1 MAPRERPGVIM
12 LFRVGGKVRAEV
24 VGSLLRP
31 AYLVSARQQLEK
43 GELDSAGFKKV
54 EDRAVDE
61 AVAAQV
67 AAGIDVI
74 TDGEQRRYAFF
85 GHLVDA
91 MAGFDKFGGW
101 AIPFRDEKGEQLV
114 FKRPVVVEKLRP
126 LRSMAAEDFTYLRA
140 KTDTPVKVTMISAQQ
155 AAAYY
160 DPEKSKSAYPTRDA
174 YLADIVDISR
184 REVDELVR
192 LGCTYIQIDAPQY
205 AALLDPELREGYR
218 KRGSDPEKL
227 IDTCIDMDNAII
239 SDHPG
244 VTFAMHICRGN
255 NQSKFYA
262 AGDYEPI
269 ARIFERTRFNR
280 FLLEYDDER
289 SGGFEPLK
297 HVPEDRVVVLGL
309 VTSKKPEL
317 ESEDELKRRIEE
329 ASRYIPLER
338 LALSP
343 QCGFASTME
352 GNRLTQLDQQKKLQL
367 VGSVARTVWGS

>member
-1 MAPRERPGVIM
+1 MTYHS
-12 LFRVGGKVRAEV
+12 EV

-31 AYLVSARQQLEK
+31 TYLVEARKQFETGQVNAA
-43 GELDSAGFKKV
+43 DFKAV
-54 EDRAVDE
+54 EDRAVNE
-61 AVAAQV
+61 AIALQETS
-67 AAGIDVI
+67 GIDVI
-74 TDGEQRRYAFF
+74 TDGEMRRYAFY
-85 GHLVDA
+85 GHLVEA
-91 MAGFDKFGGW
+91 LAGFDKYGGW
-101 AIPFRDEKGEQLV
+101 AIPFRDETGEELV
-114 FKRPVVVEKLRP
+114 LKRPVVVEKLKWR
-126 LRSMAAEDFTYLRA
+126 RSMCAEELTYLRA
-140 KTDTPVKVTMISAQQ
+140 KTETPVKVTMISAQQ

-160 DPEKSKSAYPTRDA
+160 DPQRSKGAYATRDA
-174 YLADIVDISR
+174 YLADIVALSR
-184 REVDELVR
+184 REVDELAR

-227 IDTCIDMDNAII
+227 IDTCIEMDNAII
-239 SDHPG
+239 GGHPG
-244 VTFAMHICRGN
+244 ITFGIHICRGN

-269 ARIFERTRFNR
+269 ARIFERTKFNR

-309 VTSKKPEL
+309 VTSKKPAL

-329 ASRYIPLER
+329 ASRNLPLER

-343 QCGFASTME
+343 QCGFASTIE
-352 GNRLTQLDQQKKLQL
+352 GNRLSAFEQQKKLLL
-367 VGSVARTVWGS
+367 VGSVAHS